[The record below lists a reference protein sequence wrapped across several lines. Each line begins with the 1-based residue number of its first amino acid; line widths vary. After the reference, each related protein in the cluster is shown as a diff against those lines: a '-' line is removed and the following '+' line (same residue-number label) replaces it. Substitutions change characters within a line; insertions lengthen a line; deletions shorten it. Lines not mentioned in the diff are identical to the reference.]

1 MVEVTVIGGG
11 LAGCEAAYQA
21 ARLGGRV
28 TLYEM
33 KPVRFSPAH
42 RDSALAEL
50 VCSNSLKSSSIENA
64 SGLLKE
70 EMKRLDSLII
80 KAAWETRVPAGKALA
95 VDRKRFSRYV
105 TETLSDM
112 GVNVIR
118 EEVLRVPEQRP
129 VIIATGPLT
138 SDVFARELKRLLGGE
153 RLFFY
158 DAIAPIVYKDS
169 IDFDI
174 AFKGSR
180 YGKGGDDYIN
190 CPMTR
195 EHYERFVEE
204 LLNARKVPLHPF
216 ENIPFF
222 EGCLPVETIA
232 ERGPATLAFGP
243 LRPVGF
249 TDPASG
255 VKPYAV
261 VQLRRENT
269 EDTIYNMV
277 GFQTR
282 LTHPEQKRVFRLIPG
297 LERARF
303 ARLGSIHRN
312 SYIDSPRLILKSQQ
326 LSTDTGIF
334 FAGQITGVEGY
345 CESAAS
351 GLLAGINAWRYSC
364 GQNPVW
370 PPPTTMTG
378 ALLSYITNPGRDCF
392 QPMNANFGLLPDGG
406 GKGRRAAG
414 VRALEDFTLWANKV
428 LASSRRI

>member
-1 MVEVTVIGGG
+1 
-11 LAGCEAAYQA
+11 
-21 ARLGGRV
+21 
-28 TLYEM
+28 
-33 KPVRFSPAH
+33 
-42 RDSALAEL
+42 
-50 VCSNSLKSSSIENA
+50 
-64 SGLLKE
+64 
-70 EMKRLDSLII
+70 
-80 KAAWETRVPAGKALA
+80 
-95 VDRKRFSRYV
+95 
-105 TETLSDM
+105 M

-118 EEVLRVPEQRP
+118 EEVLRVPEGRP

-138 SDVFARELKRLLGGE
+138 SDGFAEELQRLLGTE

-169 IDFDI
+169 INFDI
-174 AFKGSR
+174 AFRGSR

-195 EHYERFVEE
+195 ERYERFVEE
-204 LLNARKVPLHPF
+204 LLNAEKVPLRPF
-216 ENIPFF
+216 EKIPFF

-232 ERGPATLAFGP
+232 QRGPETLAFGP

-249 TDPASG
+249 TDPAGG
-255 VKPYAV
+255 VKPCAV
-261 VQLRRENT
+261 VQLRRENM

-282 LTHPEQKRVFRLIPG
+282 LTYPAQQRVFRLIPG
-297 LERARF
+297 LESARF
-303 ARLGSIHRN
+303 TRLGSIHRN
-312 SYIDSPRLILKSQQ
+312 SYIDSPRLLLKSQQ
-326 LSTDTGIF
+326 LSTDAGIF

-364 GQNPVW
+364 GQDPLC

-378 ALLSYITNPGRDCF
+378 ALLGYITGPGRNSF
-392 QPMNANFGLLPDGG
+392 QPMNANFGLLPGVS

-414 VRALEDFTLWANKV
+414 DRALEDFTLWANKV